1 MHGSG
6 TMDLLITVSTSIV
19 YSYSC
24 FSMLVSLVSLEGYP
38 PRVLF
43 STSAM
48 LFIFVSLGKWAE
60 SRAKGN
66 TSTALS
72 KLLSLAPTSCVIV
85 ENPSYVEGVLAE
97 KESLDPSSIQQ
108 KQIPVELLQKNDI
121 VIVQS
126 GSKIPS
132 DGVCIYGSSEVDESL
147 LTGESL
153 PVPKSAG
160 SKLIGGSLNTHS
172 TLYMKVQLIGSRTQL
187 QQIVQLVRDA
197 QITKAPVQRY
207 ADAIAAKFVPAILIL
222 SFATLMFWSLLLW
235 VMNVDYIPSFF
246 LNKEGDEVEV
256 SKILQVAISV
266 IVVACPCALGLA
278 APTAVMVGTG
288 VGASNGILIKGG
300 EVLERASD
308 IDCIVFDKT
317 GTITAGKMKLVGH
330 RFVQADNVDDLTLWS
345 MLHAIE
351 CNSEH
356 PVGQAIAK
364 GALHNVEKI
373 GKSIE
378 SIKVQEVKNH
388 VGYGIS
394 AEVIDERDGF
404 VKTMKIGTAKFIKDE
419 SKLTNFS
426 TFQDVVSN
434 YDSDTIASVSHIS
447 IDDTYFGYIQLADSL
462 RQDSRKTIEYLKN
475 QGYLVA
481 LVTGDNTKTSNY
493 VAKLAG
499 IPLANVRAEALP
511 QDKIEYVERLQ
522 GKGLKVAFVG
532 DGINDAPAL
541 VQSDLG
547 IAVATG
553 TDIAIAAADI
563 VLLSSTTSDNDPSL
577 TLSHSPSQ
585 GIVSVCSALDIS
597 RKTFKAIKLNFLL
610 ALVYNAVML
619 PIAMGCLIFPLGV
632 TMHPM
637 FASAAMACSSVS
649 VVLNSLRLKSW
660 KPLYIPEFGS
670 GSAGSGL
677 GSSSFELDLEGENEE
692 NSKLVEQVDFN
703 GNGIRRKGLLGKF
716 ASWLKNKKRAGRS
729 NKYQPIGN

>member
-1 MHGSG
+1 MTCASCSGSIEQQVNGLPGIKSCYVALTTEEARIEYDANTVGIRDIISCIDACGFEATMMNKLDHTTQMELLAKTKEVQYWRSNFIRLLYFGLPIVFFGHVLPVIAAFYNWETYHIKLFYGTYLDIWIQAIAATYVQFVLGKRYYSSSFKALMHGSG

-19 YSYSC
+19 YAYSC

-85 ENPSYVEGVLAE
+85 ENPSYVESVLAE
-97 KESLDPSSIQQ
+97 KELLDPSLIQQ

-121 VIVQS
+121 VIIQS

-132 DGVCIYGSSEVDESL
+132 DGICIYGSSEVDESL

-197 QITKAPVQRY
+197 QISKAPVQRY
-207 ADAIAAKFVPAILIL
+207 ADAIAAKFVPTILIL
-222 SFATLMFWSLLLW
+222 SFATLLFWSLLLW
-235 VMNVDYIPSFF
+235 VMNVKYIPPFF

-364 GALHNVEKI
+364 GALYNVKRI
-373 GKSIE
+373 GKSIQ

-404 VKTMKIGTAKFIKDE
+404 MKTVKIGTAKFIKDE

-426 TFQDVVSN
+426 TFQDIVSS
-434 YDSDTIASVSHIS
+434 YDTDTIASVSHIS

-493 VAKLAG
+493 VAKLA
-499 IPLANVRAEALP
+499 
-511 QDKIEYVERLQ
+511 DY
-522 GKGLKVAFVG
+522 
-532 DGINDAPAL
+532 
-541 VQSDLG
+541 
-547 IAVATG
+547 
-553 TDIAIAAADI
+553 
-563 VLLSSTTSDNDPSL
+563 
-577 TLSHSPSQ
+577 
-585 GIVSVCSALDIS
+585 
-597 RKTFKAIKLNFLL
+597 KAK
-610 ALVYNAVML
+610 
-619 PIAMGCLIFPLGV
+619 
-632 TMHPM
+632 
-637 FASAAMACSSVS
+637 
-649 VVLNSLRLKSW
+649 
-660 KPLYIPEFGS
+660 E
-670 GSAGSGL
+670 
-677 GSSSFELDLEGENEE
+677 
-692 NSKLVEQVDFN
+692 
-703 GNGIRRKGLLGKF
+703 
-716 ASWLKNKKRAGRS
+716 
-729 NKYQPIGN
+729 